1 VRSLALGEGSAE
13 QRIAHVRVHVV
24 PVGGCAA
31 IAATFM
37 LGRIEGVTRQP
48 GHARQP
54 SASDRIAN
62 QAGRERTA
70 ASFPACTGKHMAYR
84 VVHTTRQLAA
94 QRQIHAAIKHFR
106 DGNFECAI
114 TLCSAAETKCQN
126 RVRQRCCVCCNAEAP
141 KCLRLTV

>member
-13 QRIAHVRVHVV
+13 QRVAHVRVHVV

-62 QAGRERTA
+62 QPGCERTA
-70 ASFPACTGKHMAYR
+70 ASFPACTGKR
-84 VVHTTRQLAA
+84 FIKNPDS
-94 QRQIHAAIKHFR
+94 IHQDSNPTNVF
-106 DGNFECAI
+106 
-114 TLCSAAETKCQN
+114 TQP
-126 RVRQRCCVCCNAEAP
+126 AP
-141 KCLRLTV
+141 